1 MKRLS
6 ILGALFLC
14 LVSQSAF
21 AAGKKTTLTG
31 TVGGGT
37 GSSYI
42 EVGDKQYTFGTD
54 SPIANKIF
62 KACKD
67 GDKCTVVVVLDKS
80 GDIDKVVS
88 AKKAK

>member
-1 MKRLS
+1 MRIFS
-6 ILGALFLC
+6 ILSAIALC
-14 LVSQSAF
+14 MVAQVSF
-21 AAGKKTTLTG
+21 AAGKKVTLTG

-42 EVGDKQYTFGTD
+42 EVGDKEYSFGTD
-54 SPIANKIF
+54 SLVANKIF

-67 GDKCTVVVVLDKS
+67 GDKCTVVAIVAKDD
-80 GDIDKVVS
+80 GIEKVIS

>member
-1 MKRLS
+1 MKRYSLL
-6 ILGALFLC
+6 IALC
-14 LVSQSAF
+14 LCMVSQVVF
-21 AAGKKTTLTG
+21 AAGKKVTLTG

-67 GDKCTVVVVLDKS
+67 GDKCTVVAILDKA
-80 GDIDKVVS
+80 GELDKVIS

>member
-1 MKRLS
+1 MKRIS
-6 ILGALFLC
+6 IILAVCFC
-14 LVSQSAF
+14 LISQMSF
-21 AAGKKTTLTG
+21 AAGKKITLTG

-67 GDKCTVVVVLDKS
+67 GDKCEWR
-80 GDIDKVVS
+80 
-88 AKKAK
+88 